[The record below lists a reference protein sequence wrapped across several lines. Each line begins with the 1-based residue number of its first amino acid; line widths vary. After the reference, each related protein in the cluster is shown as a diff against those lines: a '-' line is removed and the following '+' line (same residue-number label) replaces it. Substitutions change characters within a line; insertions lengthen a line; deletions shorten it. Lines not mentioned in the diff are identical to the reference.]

1 MPITAISTDWGVFPR
16 IVRVTT
22 TDDLAVITT
31 NGYLTA
37 QDNAIELLQNGEF
50 QWTPEDIVAISYL
63 GGKGFFNVD
72 YLVNDTFIPMVT
84 SQQSASLVV
93 ATAAFEG
100 MSAAPILVVPAAGAH
115 TWIVGVTPIAF
126 EYDYGGVQF
135 TGGGVVGLQYGNTA
149 LLAGTAAS
157 TTEAAATINGFT
169 ANNGF
174 TLNATATGTMATMV
188 NLGIYLSNATAPFAT
203 GNGSLTVN
211 FRYNIF
217 NTTA

>member
-1 MPITAISTDWGVFPR
+1 MAITAISTDWGVYPR

-37 QDNAIELLQNGEF
+37 QNSNIELLQNGEF
-50 QWTPEDIVAISYL
+50 QWTPNDIVAISYL

-72 YLVNDTFIPMVT
+72 YLVNDTFTPMVT
-84 SQQSASLVV
+84 TQQSVSLTVT
-93 ATAAFEG
+93 TAQLEA
-100 MSAAPILVVPAAGAH
+100 MSATPVLVVPAAGAH

-126 EYDYGGVQF
+126 EYDYGGTQF
-135 TGGGVVGLQYGNTA
+135 TAGGAVGLEYGNTA

-174 TLNATATGTMATMV
+174 TLNATATGTMASMV
-188 NLGIYLSNATAPFAT
+188 NEGIYLSNGTQAFAT

-211 FRYNIF
+211 FRYNIY